1 VPFCP
6 SCAAEYRKGIAECAD
21 CHVALVD
28 ELPEH
33 YEPPPPS
40 GNDVAIARD
49 ESIAIVQM
57 WAELL
62 GDEQINC
69 RILPARVGDTGL
81 VPGQALWEL
90 RVAAIDARRA
100 REILPSSQA
109 GELEPDF
116 EAAAAEF
123 ATPLDPDVADV
134 EGRRQAIRWL
144 VVAGVIFVVLMA
156 WVILARVGR

>member
-6 SCAAEYRKGIAECAD
+6 TCQAEYRKGIAECAD

-33 YEPPPPS
+33 YDPPPLS

-49 ESIAIVQM
+49 ESMAIVQM

-62 GDEQINC
+62 GDEQIAC
-69 RILPARVGDTGL
+69 RMVPARVGDTGL

-90 RVAAIDARRA
+90 RVAPIDAQRA
-100 REILPSSQA
+100 RELLPGDQSEAVEPEPEA
-109 GELEPDF
+109 GEGEL
-116 EAAAAEF
+116 AQ
-123 ATPLDPDVADV
+123 PLDPDAADA
-134 EGRRQAIRWL
+134 ENRRRAMRWL